1 MINVSDDQILAMM
14 RTLGKKTGIF
24 GEPAGV
30 AGMAGLKKAAAE
42 GIVKTDE
49 SAAVVITGNG
59 LKDVKNARRAAGD
72 PIEVEPDL
80 AKLTKIFTEKGVT
93 SDE

>member
-1 MINVSDDQILAMM
+1 M
-14 RTLGKKTGIF
+14 RTLAEKTGIF
-24 GEPAGV
+24 GEPAGL
-30 AGMAGLKKAAAE
+30 AGMPGLKKASAAR
-42 GIVKTDE
+42 IVKADQ

-59 LKDVKNARRAAGD
+59 LKDVKNARRAASD

-80 AKLTKIFTEKGVT
+80 AKLTKIFAEQGVT